1 MFSTTTEQLYYGYQ
15 YDSRSIA
22 ILEQTQYSTNDY
34 NFVSDYISYQPSS
47 TFIYPQEPMVS
58 TAKILINPFF
68 RTHSTNQTSESLSEI
83 DNKCPTLIEQ
93 Q

>member
-1 MFSTTTEQLYYGYQ
+1 MIIIVNLLFS
-15 YDSRSIA
+15 
-22 ILEQTQYSTNDY
+22 ILNIFFLLIYL
-34 NFVSDYISYQPSS
+34 FIFIVVSDYISYQPSS